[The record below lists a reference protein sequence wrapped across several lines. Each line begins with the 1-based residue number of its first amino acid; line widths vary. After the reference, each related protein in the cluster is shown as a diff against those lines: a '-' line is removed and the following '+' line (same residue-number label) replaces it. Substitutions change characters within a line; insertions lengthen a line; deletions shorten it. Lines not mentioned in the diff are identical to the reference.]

1 MHACFAAITNKNINL
16 TDLGNNRKLGNVP
29 IIMFHIMNSIAVD
42 PRLKKGHIY
51 DKLHF
56 VSHLKKYTL

>member
-1 MHACFAAITNKNINL
+1 MHACFAAITNKN

-29 IIMFHIMNSIAVD
+29 IIMFHIINSIAVD
-42 PRLKKGHIY
+42 PRLKKGHIH

-56 VSHLKKYTL
+56 VSH